1 MPFARDDP
9 LSCALWCKRLSPAI
23 DVNRSG
29 HIGALLSQVRTR
41 LRLRQAVWN
50 GAMVGAMA
58 GSMAWVML
66 LAFGRMGVRGWAGWG
81 TLALALGSVLAA
93 VLRPLWR
100 WRSDDAVAR
109 AIDEHLR
116 AHAGP
121 GDLILSAVQL
131 ERLLPQLKDEPT
143 ASPELAEALIRQ
155 VDERARRLDARRLVE
170 LRLSRRRWWALA
182 GMLSLYGVSF
192 LTPAG
197 RWLRVALAL
206 ERAPVPAAQ
215 RASEPLVGDLEVRLA
230 YPGYLQLPPRTITG
244 SSGEVLAPRGT
255 KVELRGRLLL
265 PAQRAELLLE
275 LDAGTSA
282 APAAAPQPQADV
294 PQVAVEEGRLVAR
307 FTVTGAGAYRFVL
320 HTEADE
326 ALREA
331 DGHRITVEVDRPPR
345 VDLRAPADD
354 LEVTQPRSR
363 IELAYSAE
371 DDHGLGP
378 LELVWRIQDHEQR
391 LAVREGAG
399 VRQMAGTWEWDLAEV
414 DLRPGVRV
422 SYWLEVKDNDNIG
435 GPNLGRSRT
444 LYLHLYSA
452 AQKHDEMLGR
462 EQVLLDHAVQLLGDR
477 IDGEWLGPRKDGQD
491 PVPLS
496 GGNPATIEFERRG
509 ALHAASGRFI
519 DELGSLLGALD
530 KDPLA
535 GHELR
540 VAAGEMHQRLA
551 RLHRTEERELRS
563 LSSRVQASRVPGE
576 TVTSAALRGLREANP
591 RHVSELERDV
601 LLLDDF
607 LQRQRLEQLLALSDE
622 MARARD
628 RLKKLLAQY
637 KNSHSEALR
646 QEIERELRQLEQKL
660 AELES
665 KAAQLGGRVPDE
677 FLNREA
683 LADSNMRQ
691 RLDALREMLAR
702 GDVDQALSELD
713 RLSRTLDQVAQ
724 SFEGGLRGYR
734 NDRFSEEE
742 RSLAELESRL
752 ADLEHDERELAAETE
767 KVRSRYQQATEQH
780 VRERVEPFLKKALEQ
795 VAELQKKVDAIDPRL
810 LTPGDSERL
819 SGTRRAVDDLGRS
832 LRQTDLDQAREQVRA
847 ARGGLS
853 DLQLRLALQE
863 QRQWTGARSQ
873 YRKARGHAAEGEEVA
888 RRLAE
893 ELERQFPRSEEL
905 LSPADRQ
912 RLEEL
917 RQQQAGTARRL
928 EEARRELEQRARGQR
943 SPGMMQL
950 AEQGMKQAGQHMER
964 AQNQLGQ
971 GEPRDALAAE
981 RQAAEQLGQLRQQVS
996 QSRRPREQDGR
1007 GGSQDEVVKIPG
1019 ADEYRAPRDFRED
1032 LLEAMKRAAPEAYRE
1047 RVKRFYEELAR

>member
-1 MPFARDDP
+1 M
-9 LSCALWCKRLSPAI
+9 
-23 DVNRSG
+23 
-29 HIGALLSQVRTR
+29 
-41 LRLRQAVWN
+41 
-50 GAMVGAMA
+50 
-58 GSMAWVML
+58 
-66 LAFGRMGVRGWAGWG
+66 
-81 TLALALGSVLAA
+81 
-93 VLRPLWR
+93 
-100 WRSDDAVAR
+100 
-109 AIDEHLR
+109 
-116 AHAGP
+116 
-121 GDLILSAVQL
+121 
-131 ERLLPQLKDEPT
+131 
-143 ASPELAEALIRQ
+143 
-155 VDERARRLDARRLVE
+155 
-170 LRLSRRRWWALA
+170 
-182 GMLSLYGVSF
+182 
-192 LTPAG
+192 
-197 RWLRVALAL
+197 
-206 ERAPVPAAQ
+206 
-215 RASEPLVGDLEVRLA
+215 
-230 YPGYLQLPPRTITG
+230 
-244 SSGEVLAPRGT
+244 
-255 KVELRGRLLL
+255 RGRLLV

-275 LDAGTSA
+275 LDPGTSA
-282 APAAAPQPQADV
+282 APATAPE
-294 PQVAVEEGRLVAR
+294 PQVAVEEGRLAAR
-307 FTVTGAGAYRFVL
+307 FTVTGPGAYRFLL
-320 HTEADE
+320 HTEADV

-331 DGHRITVEVDRPPR
+331 DAHRITIEVDRPPR

-378 LELVWRIQDHEQR
+378 LELVWRIDDHEQR
-391 LAVREGAG
+391 LAVRQGSGLRQVAG
-399 VRQMAGTWEWDLAEV
+399 SWEWDLAQV

-422 SYWLEVKDNDNIG
+422 SYWLEVKDNDDVG

-477 IDGEWLGPRKDGQD
+477 IDGEFLGPRKDAQD
-491 PVPLS
+491 PAPPD
-496 GGNPATIEFERRG
+496 GANPAAIEFERRS

-519 DELGSLLGALD
+519 DELGSLLGTFD

-551 RLHRTEERELRS
+551 RLHRAEEKEVRS
-563 LSSRVQASRVPGE
+563 LSSRIQAGRSPGE
-576 TVTSAALRGLREANP
+576 TLTAAALRGLREANP

-607 LQRQRLEQLLALSDE
+607 LQRQRLEQLLSLSDE

-646 QEIERELRQLEQKL
+646 QEIERELRRLEQKL

-665 KAAQLGGRVPDE
+665 KAAQLGGHVPDE

-683 LADSNMRQ
+683 LADSDMHQ
-691 RLDALREMLAR
+691 RLDSLREMLAR
-702 GDVDQALSELD
+702 GDVDQAMSELD

-734 NDRFSEEE
+734 GDRFSEEE
-742 RSLAELESRL
+742 RALAELESQL
-752 ADLEHDERELAAETE
+752 ADLEHDERELATETE

-780 VRERVEPFLKKALEQ
+780 MRERVEPFAKKALEQ

-810 LTPGDSERL
+810 LTPGDGERL
-819 SGTRRAVDDLGRS
+819 AGTRRAVDDLGRS
-832 LRQTDLDQAREQVRA
+832 LRQADLDQAREQVRA
-847 ARGGLS
+847 ARSGLS
-853 DLQLRLALQE
+853 DVQLGLTLQE
-863 QRQWTGARSQ
+863 QRQQWTGARTP
-873 YRKARGHAAEGEEVA
+873 YRKARGNAAEGEEVA

-893 ELERQFPRSEEL
+893 ELERQFPRSDEL

-917 RQQQAGTARRL
+917 RQQQAGTSRRL
-928 EEARRELEQRARGQR
+928 EEARRELEQRSRGQR

-950 AEQGMKQAGQHMER
+950 AGEGMKQASQHMER

-981 RQAAEQLGQLRQQVS
+981 RQAADQLGQLRQQVS

-1007 GGSQDEVVKIPG
+1007 GGGQDEVVKIPG

-1032 LLEAMKRAAPEAYRE
+1032 LLDAMKRAAPEAYRE

>member
-1 MPFARDDP
+1 M
-9 LSCALWCKRLSPAI
+9 
-23 DVNRSG
+23 NRSG
-29 HIGALLSQVRTR
+29 HIGALLTQVRTR
-41 LRLRQAVWN
+41 LRLRQAVLN
-50 GAMVGAMA
+50 GAVATATA
-58 GSMAWVML
+58 GSIAWVAL
-66 LAFGRMGVRGWAGWG
+66 LVLGRTGGRGWAGWG
-81 TLALALGSVLAA
+81 TVALALASVLAA
-93 VLRPLWR
+93 VLRPLWL

-109 AIDEHLR
+109 AIDEHLGER
-116 AHAGP
+116 LGTQTGP
-121 GDLILSAVQL
+121 GDLMRSAVQL
-131 ERLLPQLKDEPT
+131 ERLLPRLVDEPT
-143 ASPELAEALIRQ
+143 ASPELVEALIRQ
-155 VDERARRLDARRLVE
+155 VDERARRLDARQLVE
-170 LRLSRRRWWALA
+170 LQLPRRLWWAVAL
-182 GMLSLYGVSF
+182 MFSLYGVSF
-192 LTPAG
+192 FTPAA

-206 ERAPVPAAQ
+206 ERTPASSAQ

-230 YPGYLQLPPRTITG
+230 YPGYLKLPPRIITG

-255 KVELRGRLLL
+255 QVELRGQLLL

-275 LDAGTSA
+275 LDTGAAA
-282 APAAAPQPQADV
+282 APAAAPP
-294 PQVAVEEGRLVAR
+294 PQVDVEEGRLVAR
-307 FTVTGAGAYRFVL
+307 FTVTGPGAYRFIL

-326 ALREA
+326 ALREPDA
-331 DGHRITVEVDRPPR
+331 HRITIEVDRPPR

-363 IELAYSAE
+363 VELAYSAE

-378 LELVWRIQDHEQR
+378 LDLVWRIDDHEQR
-391 LAVREGAG
+391 LTVRQG
-399 VRQMAGTWEWDLAEV
+399 VGLRQMAGTWEWDLAQV

-422 SYWLEVKDNDNIG
+422 SYWFEVKDNDDVG

-491 PVPLS
+491 PAPP
-496 GGNPATIEFERRG
+496 GGGSPAATEFERRS

-535 GHELR
+535 GNELR
-540 VAAGEMHQRLA
+540 VAAGEIHQRLA

-563 LSSRVQASRVPGE
+563 ISNRFQASRLPGE
-576 TVTSAALRGLREANP
+576 GVTATALRGLREANP

-646 QEIERELRQLEQKL
+646 QEIERELRRLEQKL

-665 KAAQLGGRVPDE
+665 KAAQLGGHVPDE

-683 LADSNMRQ
+683 LADRDMHQ
-691 RLDALREMLAR
+691 RLDSLREMLAR

-742 RSLAELESRL
+742 RALAELENQL

-795 VAELQKKVDAIDPRL
+795 VAELQKKVEAIDPRL
-810 LTPGDSERL
+810 LTPGDGERL

-832 LRQTDLDQAREQVRA
+832 LRQADLDQAREQVRA
-847 ARGGLS
+847 TRSGLS
-853 DLQLRLALQE
+853 DLQLGLSLQE

-928 EEARRELEQRARGQR
+928 EEARRELEQRSRGQR
-943 SPGMMQL
+943 APGMMQL